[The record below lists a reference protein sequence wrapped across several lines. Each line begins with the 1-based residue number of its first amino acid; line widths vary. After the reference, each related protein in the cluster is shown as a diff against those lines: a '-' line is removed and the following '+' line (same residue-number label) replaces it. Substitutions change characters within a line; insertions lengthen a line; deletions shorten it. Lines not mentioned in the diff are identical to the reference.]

1 MARIFHPDRATSDKN
16 EAAEKFNVIHTA
28 YSILSD
34 PMKKKQYDA
43 GSNVLFSNLTIAARW
58 ENYLKPVSANE
69 LEDAR
74 KAYRGS
80 AAEEADIIR
89 EFVVGKGSL
98 TFVLNT
104 VPFTRAED
112 ETRIIGI
119 LKDLMAKGKIAKAAI
134 KRLRK

>member
-1 MARIFHPDRATSDKN
+1 MARVFHPDRAVSDKSD
-16 EAAEKFNVIHTA
+16 AAEKFNIIHTA

-43 GSNVLFSNLTIAARW
+43 GSNVLFSNITIAARW

-69 LEDAR
+69 FEDAR

-89 EFVVGKGSL
+89 EFRAGKGSL

-104 VPFTRAED
+104 VPFTRTED
-112 ETRIIGI
+112 EPRIIDI
-119 LKDLMAKGKIAKAAI
+119 LKGLMAKGKIEKTSI
-134 KRLRK
+134 KRLRR